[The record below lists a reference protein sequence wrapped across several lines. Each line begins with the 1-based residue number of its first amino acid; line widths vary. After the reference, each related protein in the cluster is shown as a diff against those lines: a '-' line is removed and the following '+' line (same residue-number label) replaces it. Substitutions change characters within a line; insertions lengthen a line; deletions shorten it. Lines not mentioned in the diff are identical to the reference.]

1 MPTIRA
7 DQHLAARLAQDAT
20 DILRG
25 LLKLDTQ
32 SPPGNERLAADYLAE
47 VIAAEGLTSEIVEA
61 APGRAT
67 LVARLRAE
75 NPTGRPVMMMGHTDV
90 VTVEPEKWDHDPF
103 LGDIIDGF
111 IYGRGALDMK
121 NQVAAHLAIF
131 LAIHRAGLPLT
142 RDVIFCAFADEE
154 AGGKFGAGWVWEHHR
169 DLIDAEF
176 AINEGGGSPITLA
189 GQTFVTCQV
198 AEKGSARLKLTAH
211 GQPGHASVPI
221 PDTAFATL
229 GVALERLHAWDSPT
243 VIVPVVRAM
252 LEGIGAGLGGEP
264 QRLIE
269 QALASDPPSWEILS
283 QLPLTDD
290 EKLYFRALT
299 RNTVVPTM
307 IHGGSRINVIP
318 SEIVVDID
326 GRVLPG
332 ADPYDFRDQVQA
344 AVGDAAEIELVKPVT
359 GTAADVESSFYDAIV
374 ATMADLEPDARVIPA
389 MSSGGTDAPLI
400 PGVKVYGFFPIPATK
415 RVALYDPL
423 VHGHNERIHVDDL
436 AYATRIIHDLIAT
449 FATS

>member
-1 MPTIRA
+1 MPTVRA
-7 DQHLAARLAQDAT
+7 DQPLADQLGQEST
-20 DILRG
+20 DLLRG

-32 SPPGNERLAADYLAE
+32 TPPGNERLAADY
-47 VIAAEGLTSEIVEA
+47 IAAVLQAEGIDSDIVEA

-67 LVARLRAE
+67 LVARLKAA

-103 LGDIIDGF
+103 LGEIVDGY

-121 NQVAAHLAIF
+121 NQVAAQLAVF
-131 LAIHRAGLPLT
+131 LAIHRARLPLT

-154 AGGKFGAGWVWEHHR
+154 EGGAFGAGWVWDNHR

-176 AINEGGGSPITLA
+176 AINEGGGSPITIA
-189 GQTFVTCQV
+189 GETFVSCQV
-198 AEKGSARLKLTAH
+198 AEKGSARLRLTAR
-211 GQPGHASVPI
+211 GNPGHASVPI
-221 PDTAFATL
+221 PGTAFEAL

-243 VIVPVVRAM
+243 VIVPVMRAM
-252 LEGIGAGLGGEP
+252 LEGIGERLGGEP

-269 QALASDPPSWEILS
+269 QALATDPPSWEPLS
-283 QLPLTDD
+283 RLPLTEE
-290 EKLYFRALT
+290 EKIYFRALT
-299 RNTVVPTM
+299 RNTAVPTM

-318 SEIVVDID
+318 SDIVVDVD

-332 ADPYDFRDQVQA
+332 ADPYAFRDQVQA
-344 AVGDAAEIELVKPVT
+344 AVGDAADIELVKPVT
-359 GTAADVESSFYDAIV
+359 GTAADVESTFFDAIV
-374 ATMADLEPDARVIPA
+374 ATMADLEPGAKVIPA

-400 PGVKVYGFFPIPATK
+400 PGVKVYGFFPFPASE
-415 RVALYDPL
+415 RIALYDPL

-436 AYATRIIHDLIAT
+436 AYAARFVHDLIAT
-449 FATS
+449 FATT